1 MSNAAFDLV
10 GMAGESDLRKLVY
23 CTDTERAEKK
33 EEIRVAKSNKAF
45 IERAQNFIKPPQTK
59 LLDLSPRK

>member
-10 GMAGESDLRKLVY
+10 GMARDMRKLVY

-33 EEIRVAKSNKAF
+33 EENRVAKSNKVF
-45 IERAQNFIKPPQTK
+45 IERAQNFIKPLQK
-59 LLDLSPRK
+59 KRLDLSPRK